1 MYQLIIKKF
10 THQASSTH
18 KPIIRKAKE
27 RKKERKTESMQLQ
40 PSGHHKKG
48 GTGRIKSQTQR
59 HWPAH
64 SQ

>member
-1 MYQLIIKKF
+1 MYQLIIKKIHPSSIIN
-10 THQASSTH
+10 TQAYH
-18 KPIIRKAKE
+18 KKSQG
-27 RKKERKTESMQLQ
+27 KKERKTESMQLQ